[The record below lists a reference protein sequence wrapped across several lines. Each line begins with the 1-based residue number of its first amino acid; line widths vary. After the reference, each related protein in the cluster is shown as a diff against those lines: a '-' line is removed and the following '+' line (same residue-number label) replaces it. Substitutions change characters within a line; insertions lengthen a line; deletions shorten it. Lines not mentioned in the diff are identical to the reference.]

1 MNQHNR
7 TLWIAGDSYGT
18 VDNTDGTHWLEELA
32 RYHNCDRI
40 LNLSRGG
47 FDNSAI
53 NYVAESI
60 ISNSPWPG
68 RKDNEQFLYDND
80 ILLIF
85 CTTQDRFCHLKNP
98 HKKFDHNISI
108 ANLNWHTPYLTEQ
121 VHMPWID
128 YMPKDSNLYSQTYN
142 SLAGKLPVLT
152 NLDLTTDDLQHI
164 NNSLLVHDGDWAN
177 IRNSQQLAG
186 VIGLFEQR
194 ASADAKLYTVNN
206 PHHMEQV
213 AQYQLPNIQELIGET
228 PEQEDTLVNH
238 LTAKQHLA
246 YFDCLLDYL

>member
-1 MNQHNR
+1 
-7 TLWIAGDSYGT
+7 
-18 VDNTDGTHWLEELA
+18 
-32 RYHNCDRI
+32 
-40 LNLSRGG
+40 
-47 FDNSAI
+47 
-53 NYVAESI
+53 
-60 ISNSPWPG
+60 
-68 RKDNEQFLYDND
+68 
-80 ILLIF
+80 
-85 CTTQDRFCHLKNP
+85 
-98 HKKFDHNISI
+98 
-108 ANLNWHTPYLTEQ
+108 
-121 VHMPWID
+121 
-128 YMPKDSNLYSQTYN
+128 MPKDSNLYSQTYN